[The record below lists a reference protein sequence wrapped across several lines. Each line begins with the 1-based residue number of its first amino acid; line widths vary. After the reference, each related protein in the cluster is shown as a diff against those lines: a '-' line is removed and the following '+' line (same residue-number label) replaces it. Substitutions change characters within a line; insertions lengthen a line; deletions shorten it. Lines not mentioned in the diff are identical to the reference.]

1 MITKTILNFTGLYAA
16 LQLCIITIGEVFNID
31 MNSGVQ
37 IGAMIGA
44 AYGAMAASVSAFGRA
59 PTLRENWMMSVSVNI
74 SALVVSFISLI
85 ALPFVSAD
93 APVIDDLMI
102 VISELPMGLVMIGFA
117 VAVLLQTLVCLLIFG
132 KVARRYLTKLNPA

>member
-16 LQLCIITIGEVFNID
+16 LQLCIITIGEVFIID
-31 MNSGVQ
+31 MNSGVH
-37 IGAMIGA
+37 IGSMIGA

-85 ALPFVSAD
+85 ALLFVSAD

>member
-85 ALPFVSAD
+85 ALLFVSAD
-93 APVIDDLMI
+93 APAIDEVMM
-102 VISELPMGLVMIGFA
+102 VISELPPGILMIGFA

>member
-1 MITKTILNFTGLYAA
+1 
-16 LQLCIITIGEVFNID
+16 
-31 MNSGVQ
+31 
-37 IGAMIGA
+37 
-44 AYGAMAASVSAFGRA
+44 
-59 PTLRENWMMSVSVNI
+59 MMSVSVNI

-85 ALPFVSAD
+85 ALLLVSAD